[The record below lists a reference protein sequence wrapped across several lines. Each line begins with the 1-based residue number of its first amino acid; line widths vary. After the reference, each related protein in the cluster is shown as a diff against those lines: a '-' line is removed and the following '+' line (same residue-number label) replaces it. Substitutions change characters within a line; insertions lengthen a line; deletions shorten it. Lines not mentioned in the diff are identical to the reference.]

1 MKSTNNPS
9 TVMDVSQS
17 LPKIIDKSNVSSSL
31 AVRRNEKRKRTTSP
45 YFARIESNKNRKKP
59 VKTQSRLPSPSKQ
72 KDDTAAT
79 MTTMT
84 TTTTTTTTDTTT
96 LINSTSSGFEITTSS
111 NFSNT
116 TQVEQS
122 RKTIVPDHLGPNL
135 DVLFI
140 GINPGLQS
148 AAKGHHYAHSNNHF
162 WKCMTQSGL
171 VPPSF
176 TYLDDSRMPTYNF
189 GLTNIVA
196 RKSSSSSDLTN
207 EEIKGGIPE
216 VQRKIKECQPLFVR
230 FVGKGIYEQYS
241 GEKNCTIGLQPA
253 SSSFLLDEKSLGNRP
268 QPRYFVVPSS
278 SSRVTSYNFA
288 DKLNM
293 FKELKELVAAT
304 KKTILEKPL

>member
-135 DVLFI
+135 DVLFVRNSI
-140 GINPGLQS
+140 S
-148 AAKGHHYAHSNNHF
+148 
-162 WKCMTQSGL
+162 
-171 VPPSF
+171 
-176 TYLDDSRMPTYNF
+176 TY
-189 GLTNIVA
+189 
-196 RKSSSSSDLTN
+196 
-207 EEIKGGIPE
+207 
-216 VQRKIKECQPLFVR
+216 
-230 FVGKGIYEQYS
+230 
-241 GEKNCTIGLQPA
+241 
-253 SSSFLLDEKSLGNRP
+253 
-268 QPRYFVVPSS
+268 
-278 SSRVTSYNFA
+278 TS
-288 DKLNM
+288 
-293 FKELKELVAAT
+293 V
-304 KKTILEKPL
+304 